1 MENHTAFRS
10 SKNTSIIGAIFLTFF
25 TAGIYLTFRWT
36 ENLNYLKRSDN
47 YNPWVLSSIVA
58 GSLLLEF
65 IETFFTTGSW
75 FLNLLSLFLGN
86 GILLFLIVQIKNIG
100 DQQDPADTIRKN
112 VFGWLVM
119 AFVINTLYGL
129 VTIGHYDCKCFL
141 CSTSIWFYSIIGIAE
156 YCLLA
161 WLFNQALDHEKINSG
176 ERINEGKTNGPW
188 ICGIICF
195 IAAFMLGLCAL
206 GMGESEMTV
215 AEYRDAMELAINK
228 DLSTPGHNLHQ
239 YVENAHVTVKVYSA
253 YVSNFQVTTKDG
265 SNSAGVDGSNIW
277 RIYLEITTCWD
288 GVIDKNGSTVIGFE
302 IENINGEH
310 QVTKAGIVHTD
321 AMVNTEDPNFWFKVG
336 ATLAY
341 LLF

>member
-141 CSTSIWFYSIIGIAE
+141 CSNAIWLYSIIGIGE

-161 WLFNQALDHEKINSG
+161 WLFNRALDHEKANTD
-176 ERINEGKTNGPW
+176 ERVNEDQTNGPW
-188 ICGIICF
+188 IFGIVSLIVMV
-195 IAAFMLGLCAL
+195 ILLVIGA
-206 GMGESEMTV
+206 MGGDSGEVTV
-215 AEYRDAMELAINK
+215 AEFREAAEQQLNK
-228 DLSTPGHNLHQ
+228 DLATPGHGLRQ
-239 YVENAHVTVKVYSA
+239 YVENAHKTVTVHTA
-253 YVSNFQVTTKDG
+253 FVSDLKITTKDG
-265 SNSAGVDGSNIW
+265 SDNAGVQGSNIR
-277 RIYLEITTCWD
+277 RIHLEITFRWD
-288 GVIDKNGSTVIGFE
+288 GIIHKNGYTVVGFE
-302 IENINGEH
+302 IENINGEGK
-310 QVTKAGIVHTD
+310 VTSAGIVRSD
-321 AMVNTEDPNFWFKVG
+321 ALVNTEDPEFWF
-336 ATLAY
+336 
-341 LLF
+341 